1 MADGPARKNPP
12 PVSPY
17 RTHTPPPIHWLCRL
31 RLHSWRRTKG
41 FTYLMSYINLYCC
54 RRCPATKETVSDDP

>member
-1 MADGPARKNPP
+1 M
-12 PVSPY
+12 SPY

-54 RRCPATKETVSDDP
+54 RRCPATKETVTDDP